1 MEDMG
6 GIMQKAPYISAIFVI
21 AGLGALGLP
30 GTMGFVGE
38 LSVLLSSIKS
48 FGLWMALVALASML
62 GAGYVI
68 WTLRRVIYGTMSA
81 VVEKTDFRMNK
92 FEFFALALF
101 ALCIVL
107 FGLFPNLLFTYINTA
122 FVQFQAIGALQ

>member
-1 MEDMG
+1 
-6 GIMQKAPYISAIFVI
+6 
-21 AGLGALGLP
+21 
-30 GTMGFVGE
+30 
-38 LSVLLSSIKS
+38 
-48 FGLWMALVALASML
+48 
-62 GAGYVI
+62 
-68 WTLRRVIYGTMSA
+68 MSA

-101 ALCIVL
+101 ALFIVL